1 MFSRGIDGGCAVS
14 FVRVSL
20 RKSHT
25 VIRAAVLPPC
35 KNYSPMSVEELPLAP
50 QLTETGSIIIAG
62 PPMSG
67 KYELMHRIFGAQ
79 SEHALVL
86 STGHDAD
93 SVRED
98 YESITDNSGDAVG
111 VIDCV
116 SSEQGADVT
125 DTEFTKYV
133 SSPKN
138 LTDLGVKFTELADAM
153 ADDEPTVGLHSLS
166 QLLMYWEA
174 DRIYQFT
181 RVLLGQTQNEEW
193 PTIAVINATMHDEQT
208 IHTLLDPFDT
218 VVDTRTEDEG
228 REMRIRGQLSSPTP
242 WQQF

>member
-1 MFSRGIDGGCAVS
+1 
-14 FVRVSL
+14 
-20 RKSHT
+20 
-25 VIRAAVLPPC
+25 
-35 KNYSPMSVEELPLAP
+35 MSVEELPLAT

-62 PPMSG
+62 PPMTG
-67 KYELMHRIFGAQ
+67 KYELMHRIFGARAD
-79 SEHALVL
+79 HALVL

-93 SVRED
+93 GVRGD
-98 YESITDNSGDAVG
+98 YESITGNDGESVG

-116 SSEQGADVT
+116 SREQGSDVE
-125 DTEFTKYV
+125 DSEFTKYV

-153 ADDEPTVGLHSLS
+153 ADSEPTVGLHSLS

-181 RVLLGQTQNEEW
+181 RVLLSQTQNEGW
-193 PTIAVINATMHDEQT
+193 PTIAVINSTMHDEQT

-218 VVDTRTEDEG
+218 VVDTRTKDEG
-228 REMRIRGQLSSPTP
+228 RELRIRGRLSSPTP

>member
-1 MFSRGIDGGCAVS
+1 MSARGIDGGRAAA
-14 FVRVSL
+14 FGRGSL
-20 RKSHT
+20 RESHT
-25 VIRAAVLPPC
+25 VIRAAVLPLP
-35 KNYSPMSVEELPLAP
+35 KSHPPMSVEELPLAP

-67 KYELMHRIFGAQ
+67 KYELMHRIFGAR
-79 SEHALVL
+79 SDHALVL

-93 SVRED
+93 AVRDD

-116 SSEQGADVT
+116 SSEQGADLE
-125 DTEFTKYV
+125 DTEYTKYV

-138 LTDLGVKFTELADAM
+138 LTDLGVKFTELTDAM
-153 ADDEPTVGLHSLS
+153 AADDPVVGLHSLS

-181 RVLLGQTQNEEW
+181 RVLLGQTQNEGW
-193 PTIAVINATMHDEQT
+193 PTVAVINATMHDEQT

-228 REMRIRGQLSSPTP
+228 REMRIRGRLSSPTP